1 MSLPPDRSNG
11 FACCCT
17 GLPSTWIARNGR
29 AGQTYSQ
36 PPHPTQISG
45 SIDGMVSPSFVGIDD
60 AIFLNEYDAPH
71 LRQVLLLDG
80 KRMDRP
86 VRTYVR
92 ADGTVEIAESAVEI
106 HYRLHYPA
114 ESVFGYARFPYVRR
128 AFGDT

>member
-1 MSLPPDRSNG
+1 MDRPERSCRADVFAAAASDADIRVDRRDGQSLLVRDHRHRLRRTVLG
-11 FACCCT
+11 
-17 GLPSTWIARNGR
+17 
-29 AGQTYSQ
+29 AGAATR
-36 PPHPTQISG
+36 
-45 SIDGMVSPSFVGIDD
+45 FVGIDD

-114 ESVFGYARFPYVRR
+114 ESVFGYGRFQYVRR